1 MIYNQPRSTSFAV
14 ILLVLMMLPI
24 GDGVQ
29 LVMVL
34 MMEMDRKEEDSRSWY
49 MMQLDSPASAP
60 A

>member
-1 MIYNQPRSTSFAV
+1 MIYNWQRSTSFAV
-14 ILLVLMMLPI
+14 ILLVLMMPPI

-34 MMEMDRKEEDSRSWY
+34 KEMDRGEEDSRSWY

>member
-34 MMEMDRKEEDSRSWY
+34 MEMDRREEDSRSWY

>member
-29 LVMVL
+29 LVVVL
-34 MMEMDRKEEDSRSWY
+34 MEMDRILGVRKIQGRGT
-49 MMQLDSPASAP
+49 
-60 A
+60 